1 MNNYTMNTYEMK
13 RDLINYSKKISKCLN
28 KSTSKLVMDL
38 EYGISKSKSVLLSNI
53 GRSLDEKIDL
63 KNTIER
69 LGDNLLLLDDKEKE
83 IIKKNYQQEIKEE
96 FAEEAIAL
104 FDDSDMAKPYGKK
117 FEDLDK
123 VIDASSPNKEVV
135 NGYHV
140 CEAVILTK
148 KEKHP
153 ISVYSEIYS
162 CQSDNFISKNKYT
175 KDSIDTVR
183 SILNRKCNMVFD
195 RGYDNNKIIDYVDK
209 NKDYFV
215 IRMEDKRNFLF
226 KGKKK
231 NCHEMAIRRKGK
243 VKMNL
248 WFDDKEEHEISV
260 SHTKVVLPYNNRE
273 YELVFVY
280 GLDEEHPMIL
290 LTNRGIH
297 SKEDVIKVVR
307 LYFYRWRIE
316 EYFRSKKQEYEF
328 ENMRVRTLK
337 AMNNLNL
344 FLTIHMGYL
353 ALLAEKMDTKLL
365 VMKII
370 ESSKSLR
377 RKVCIWFNQIARGI
391 YEILKKA
398 HTGVKEY
405 QSIEK
410 RLKYKQIQLKL

>member
-1 MNNYTMNTYEMK
+1 MNNYTINTYEMK
-13 RDLINYSKKISKCLN
+13 RDLINYSKKISKGLN

-38 EYGISKSKSVLLSNI
+38 EYWISKSKSVLISNI

-69 LGDNLLLLDDKEKE
+69 LGDNLLLL
-83 IIKKNYQQEIKEE
+83 
-96 FAEEAIAL
+96 
-104 FDDSDMAKPYGKK
+104 
-117 FEDLDK
+117 
-123 VIDASSPNKEVV
+123 
-135 NGYHV
+135 
-140 CEAVILTK
+140 
-148 KEKHP
+148 
-153 ISVYSEIYS
+153 
-162 CQSDNFISKNKYT
+162 
-175 KDSIDTVR
+175 
-183 SILNRKCNMVFD
+183 
-195 RGYDNNKIIDYVDK
+195 
-209 NKDYFV
+209 
-215 IRMEDKRNFLF
+215 
-226 KGKKK
+226 
-231 NCHEMAIRRKGK
+231 
-243 VKMNL
+243 
-248 WFDDKEEHEISV
+248 DDKEEHEISV

-353 ALLAEKMDTKLL
+353 ALLAEKSDTKLL

-370 ESSKSLR
+370 
-377 RKVCIWFNQIARGI
+377 
-391 YEILKKA
+391 
-398 HTGVKEY
+398 
-405 QSIEK
+405 
-410 RLKYKQIQLKL
+410 